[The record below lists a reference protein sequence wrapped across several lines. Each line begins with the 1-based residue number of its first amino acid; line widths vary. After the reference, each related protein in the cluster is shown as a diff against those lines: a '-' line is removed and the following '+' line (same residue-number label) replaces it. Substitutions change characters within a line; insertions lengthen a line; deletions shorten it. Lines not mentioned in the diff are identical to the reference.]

1 MNRLIAIGYNDVTG
15 KLFALYS
22 LLSQKNES
30 GTIFPATTSFVHIF
44 PIFQVPLFVDM
55 MSANMS
61 LTQHFVLPLLLS
73 DRGMNYIVGKDWRD
87 LFDVVIV
94 QADKP
99 GFFNDRRK

>member
-1 MNRLIAIGYNDVTG
+1 
-15 KLFALYS
+15 
-22 LLSQKNES
+22 
-30 GTIFPATTSFVHIF
+30 
-44 PIFQVPLFVDM
+44 M
-55 MSANMS
+55 MSANIS

>member
-1 MNRLIAIGYNDVTG
+1 MQNGRVIAGVTLFPQLKCLLQYPHDELQDVAD
-15 KLFALYS
+15 KVMS
-22 LLSQKNES
+22 WIVVLLR
-30 GTIFPATTSFVHIF
+30 
-44 PIFQVPLFVDM
+44 
-55 MSANMS
+55 
-61 LTQHFVLPLLLS
+61 